1 MKKPV
6 VSFLVSGRGS
16 NFQMIAEKILEG
28 SIPAQIGAVVSN
40 KADAKALETARRLGI
55 PAYAVDPK
63 KYFTRKGHEKEIV
76 RILESCGTG
85 LVIAAGYMRILTPYI
100 IGKYRYRIMN
110 IHPSLLPAFPGI
122 AAQKQ
127 ALAYGAKVTG
137 CTVHFIDEG
146 TDTGPVIL
154 QRAVPVLETDT
165 PAELSKRILEQEHEV
180 FPEAVSLFC
189 QGKLEISGRKVK
201 II

>member
-1 MKKPV
+1 
-6 VSFLVSGRGS
+6 
-16 NFQMIAEKILEG
+16 
-28 SIPAQIGAVVSN
+28 
-40 KADAKALETARRLGI
+40 
-55 PAYAVDPK
+55 
-63 KYFTRKGHEKEIV
+63 
-76 RILESCGTG
+76 
-85 LVIAAGYMRILTPYI
+85 
-100 IGKYRYRIMN
+100 MN